1 MYQHKN
7 NMQSK
12 SNEKHSFEGRKQIL
26 LEPLR
31 KEKKMKSKAILKYP
45 GGKWKISDWI
55 ISHFPEHRVYLEPF
69 FGSGAVFFRKEPAYI
84 ETINDIDDE
93 VVNLFRVCREKPQE
107 LATAVNLTPFA
118 RREYLSCAEVSS
130 DPIEQARRTL
140 VRYHQS
146 IGTNNSKGNSWKNV
160 QVAGGPRCDT
170 MWNYLPEAICQCC
183 ERLKNAQIENTDA
196 LRLIE
201 RYNSDDVLIYC
212 DPPYLP
218 DVLSTTKAVY
228 GAELS
233 LERHRELLQILK
245 KSKAKVV
252 LSGYDNELYNSE
264 LADWETDEIQTNIQ
278 QGLLRTEKIWYNFRK
293 QQISLFGVD
302 ELEKIR

>member
-1 MYQHKN
+1 MPVLYQ
-7 NMQSK
+7 
-12 SNEKHSFEGRKQIL
+12 R
-26 LEPLR
+26 
-31 KEKKMKSKAILKYP
+31 
-45 GGKWKISDWI
+45 
-55 ISHFPEHRVYLEPF
+55 
-69 FGSGAVFFRKEPAYI
+69 
-84 ETINDIDDE
+84 
-93 VVNLFRVCREKPQE
+93 
-107 LATAVNLTPFA
+107 
-118 RREYLSCAEVSS
+118 
-130 DPIEQARRTL
+130 
-140 VRYHQS
+140 
-146 IGTNNSKGNSWKNV
+146 
-160 QVAGGPRCDT
+160 
-170 MWNYLPEAICQCC
+170 
-183 ERLKNAQIENTDA
+183 IENTDA

-252 LSGYDNELYNSE
+252 LSGYDNEMYNDE

-293 QQISLFGVD
+293 QQISLFG
-302 ELEKIR
+302 LEKIR